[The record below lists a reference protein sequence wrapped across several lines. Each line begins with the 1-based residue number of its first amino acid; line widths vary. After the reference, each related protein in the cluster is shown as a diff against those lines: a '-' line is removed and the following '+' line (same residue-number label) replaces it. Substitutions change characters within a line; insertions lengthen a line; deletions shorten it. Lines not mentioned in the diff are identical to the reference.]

1 MMAEATSTYV
11 VTGGTSGL
19 GLGCARALAAA
30 PGARVVVTGRTL
42 DRTAGVAAGIGARPM
57 RLDLASLASVHRFA
71 DELAAELTGGG
82 LPPLRGLVCNAGLQV
97 IGDSRT
103 EDGFETTFGVNHL
116 GHLALVERLVDL
128 FEAPARIAL
137 VASGTHDPAQPTA
150 TPSPLADA
158 DADELAHPPA
168 DPGEPAMRAGLRRYA
183 TSKLANVRTTYA
195 LSRRLAGRGIAVN
208 AFDPGLM
215 PGTGLARDAGPV
227 ARLLWRTVAR
237 ALVLLP
243 TVHTTR
249 TSGANLARLLT
260 APELA
265 GVSGGYFVGRRPAG
279 SSLASYQVEASEA
292 LYRDSLRLIGA
303 VPAGSTPSGGAA
315 VPLDDPE
322 RPDTSAR
329 G

>member
-1 MMAEATSTYV
+1 MSDATSTYL

-19 GLGCARALAAA
+19 GLECARALAAT

-42 DRTAGVAAGIGARPM
+42 ERTAEVAAGLGAHPM

-71 DELAAELTGGG
+71 DELAAELAAGG

-97 IGDSRT
+97 HGESRT

-116 GHLALVERLVDL
+116 GHLALVEQLVDL
-128 FEAPARIAL
+128 FQAPARIVL
-137 VASGTHDPAQPTA
+137 VASGTHDPAKPTG

-158 DADELAHPPA
+158 GADELAFPPA
-168 DPGEPAMRAGLRRYA
+168 SPDESPARAGLRRYA
-183 TSKLANVRTTYA
+183 TSKLAGVRTSYV
-195 LSRRLAGRGIAVN
+195 LSRRLAGRSIAVN

-237 ALVLLP
+237 ALVALP
-243 TVHTTR
+243 PVHTSR
-249 TSGANLARLLT
+249 TSGTNLARLLT

-265 GVSGGYFVGRRPAG
+265 GVSGAYFVGRRPAG
-279 SSLASYQVEASEA
+279 SSLASYQVEAGEA

-303 VPAGSTPSGGAA
+303 ASSGVGSEAA
-315 VPLDDPE
+315 PLDDPE
-322 RPDTSAR
+322 RPDTSVR